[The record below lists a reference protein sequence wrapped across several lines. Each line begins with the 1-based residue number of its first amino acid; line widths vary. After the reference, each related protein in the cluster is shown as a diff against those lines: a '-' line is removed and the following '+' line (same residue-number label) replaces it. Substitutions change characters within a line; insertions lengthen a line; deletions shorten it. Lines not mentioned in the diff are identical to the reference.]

1 MTETW
6 PTDDRAEELVTDMF
20 TGDATPV
27 HEAPVP
33 VQRDEVVYVNPN
45 QRRLPLVDPLD
56 I

>member
-1 MTETW
+1 MTENWT
-6 PTDDRAEELVTDMF
+6 TDDRAEELVTDMF

-27 HEAPVP
+27 PAAPVP

-45 QRRLPLVDPLD
+45 QRQLGLGDTLD